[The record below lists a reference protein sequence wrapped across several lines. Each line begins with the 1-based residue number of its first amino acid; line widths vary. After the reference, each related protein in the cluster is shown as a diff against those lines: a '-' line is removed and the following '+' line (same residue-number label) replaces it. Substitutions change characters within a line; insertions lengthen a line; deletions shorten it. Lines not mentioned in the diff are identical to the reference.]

1 MNKRTFH
8 LLIGVIIVVLSLF
21 YAFKGVSLDELID
34 ALIKAEY
41 IYLIPAILIMIG
53 SYILRAMRWRILV
66 GTVKDVSTVR
76 LFSPL
81 MIGFMANML
90 PARAG
95 EFIRAYLLSK
105 KESIS
110 FSSSF
115 ATIFIE
121 RLFDLLLVLL
131 LLVGVLLFMPGTFS
145 SPELASSVKIFG
157 FTSLG
162 LFVFIFAFSA
172 FLQYKYDLTMKIVSL
187 FIRPL
192 PKKIKDKI
200 IRMIQSF
207 REGLQIIRNTK
218 GFIATVLLSFLIWMS
233 FIMLYYPLYFAFGI
247 EGDLPIVSSLVVLCV
262 TVAIF
267 ITVAPTPGFLGS
279 YQLGCVAALHG
290 IFGIQKAV
298 AVSYSMVAWLVGMG
312 CTIIIGTFF
321 ALKEN
326 VSLTSTSFT
335 KEPAD

>member
-1 MNKRTFH
+1 
-8 LLIGVIIVVLSLF
+8 
-21 YAFKGVSLDELID
+21 
-34 ALIKAEY
+34 
-41 IYLIPAILIMIG
+41 
-53 SYILRAMRWRILV
+53 MRWRILV

-105 KESIS
+105 KEHIS

-121 RLFDLLLVLL
+121 RLFDLSLVLL
-131 LLVGVLLFMPGTFS
+131 LLVGVLLFMPGIFS
-145 SPELASSVKIFG
+145 SPELANSVRIFG

-162 LFVFIFAFSA
+162 LFIFISAFSV
-172 FLQYKYDLTMKIVSL
+172 FLQYKYDLTMKIVSI

-192 PKKIKDKI
+192 PEKIKVKI
-200 IRMIQSF
+200 IHMIQSF
-207 REGLQIIRNTK
+207 REGLQIIRNAR
-218 GFIATVLLSFLIWMS
+218 GFIATVLLSFSIWGS
-233 FIMLYYPLYFAFGI
+233 FIVTYYPLYLAFGI
-247 EGDLPIVSSLVVLCV
+247 DGELPIISSLIVLCL

-279 YQLGCVAALHG
+279 FQLGCVAALHG
-290 IFGIQKAV
+290 IFGIQKAT
-298 AVSYSMVAWLVGMG
+298 AVSYGMVAWLVAMG
-312 CTIIIGTFF
+312 TTVIIGAIF
-321 ALKEN
+321 AVKEN
-326 VSLTSTSFT
+326 ISLTATSAV
-335 KEPAD
+335 KESAD